1 MFGTKGSDNVTAL
14 EEVRK
19 KFRLLNAVVIFV
31 IVTLITVIV
40 RYLLQPV
47 FSFSG
52 LLPDISITM
61 VVGMVSLLAMVGI
74 YLSFTVSRQT
84 SRIIE
89 DYGNRLEKILT
100 ITSELREEV
109 HSDLLLEK
117 LIDHAIAITNSSAGS
132 ILVAERGE
140 GMKFKVSRGEKG
152 NLLLGT
158 AVEQGKGITGWVA
171 EKGESVRVADV
182 SRDERFN
189 PEIDARVGFK
199 TKSMLCVPLRTKAGV
214 IGVIE
219 LLNKEGGYSFRKRDE
234 DIISYLADQAAVSI
248 IKTRFYED
256 QKNYEI
262 HLTELLLEAMDVQ
275 IPEKQGHSTRVA
287 TYSNIVARALGI
299 SEEEKK
305 KLYFAALLHD
315 VGFLKIKADDAFKK
329 EEFMRH
335 PTVGYEMISPIN
347 FYADIAPFI
356 LHHHERYDGFGYPSG
371 LKDEK
376 IPREARIIA
385 IAEAFDAMISP
396 ASYRIPV
403 NYEEAKTELRRN
415 AGTQF
420 DPLLIEIFIEN
431 INEGLIEKILPA
443 TRS

>member
-1 MFGTKGSDNVTAL
+1 MFGNKGSDKTTAL
-14 EEVRK
+14 GEVKK

-31 IVTLITVIV
+31 IVTLIAVIV
-40 RYLLQPV
+40 KHLLQPTSHIG
-47 FSFSG
+47 F
-52 LLPDISITM
+52 LPDTSVTM
-61 VVGMVSLLAMVGI
+61 VVGMASFLALIGI

-84 SRIIE
+84 ARIIE
-89 DYGNRLEKILT
+89 DYGNRLERILT

-140 GMKFKVSRGEKG
+140 GMKFKVARGEKG

-158 AVEQGKGITGWVA
+158 VVEPGKGITGWVA

-189 PEIDARVGFK
+189 PEIDARVGFR

-219 LLNKEGGYSFRKRDE
+219 LLNKEGGYTFRKRDE

-262 HLTELLLEAMDVQ
+262 HLTELLLEAMDFQ

-287 TYSNIVARALGI
+287 TYSNIVARALGM

-315 VGFLKIKADDAFKK
+315 VGFLKIRADDAFRK

-335 PTVGYEMISPIN
+335 PMVGYEMINPIN
-347 FYADIAPFI
+347 FYSDIAPFI

-371 LKDEK
+371 LKDER

-420 DPLLIEIFIEN
+420 DPLLVEIFIEN
-431 INEGLIEKILPA
+431 INEGLLEKILPA
-443 TRS
+443 AK